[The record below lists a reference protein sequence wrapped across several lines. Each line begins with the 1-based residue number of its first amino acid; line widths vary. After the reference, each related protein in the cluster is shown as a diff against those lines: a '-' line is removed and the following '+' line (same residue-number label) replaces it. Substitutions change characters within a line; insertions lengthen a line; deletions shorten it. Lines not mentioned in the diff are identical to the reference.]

1 MLYGPCLLPI
11 AKKSS
16 LLQKADVSADKET
29 YFFLVVTLLAWLERW
44 ALNYRKEGCVERLLV
59 VNESF
64 VPLHAG
70 KDLTKAADDFSK
82 CFL

>member
-44 ALNYRKEGCVERLLV
+44 ALNYRKE
-59 VNESF
+59 
-64 VPLHAG
+64 
-70 KDLTKAADDFSK
+70 
-82 CFL
+82 FLPFDPTDNMIPAPSPRYKRYR

>member
-1 MLYGPCLLPI
+1 M
-11 AKKSS
+11 
-16 LLQKADVSADKET
+16 
-29 YFFLVVTLLAWLERW
+29 
-44 ALNYRKEGCVERLLV
+44 YRKEGCVERLLF

-70 KDLTKAADDFSK
+70 KDLTKAADDFFK